1 MRQVEDL
8 IDQLCTLVVAME
20 SAMGAGVER
29 HGHRW
34 ALDTPQLGVL
44 ISLDVFG
51 PQQPGSIAALLGLTS
66 GGVSKMIDRL
76 EGSGLVRRAHGAV
89 PGDRRAVLVEL
100 TDLGRDAIVAFE
112 DVVVGLADGLLQA
125 ITPLLTPAAD
135 ADGPGAPA
143 PDAPPTPGAP
153 MISGPVLACLYR
165 FVALVDAPVWTVAG
179 DLDVLH
185 PSDPRGLLV
194 LTRIEREGPLRAG
207 DVPGLVGRS
216 RAAAARLV
224 IDLEASH
231 LLAREP
237 DTVDGRGVRLALTP
251 VGQAV
256 TRGVLASV
264 TAALADIE
272 PAMAD
277 LAHALR
283 GAVDQPV

>member
-1 MRQVEDL
+1 MPQVEDL

-20 SAMGAGVER
+20 STMGAGVER

-34 ALDTPQLGVL
+34 SLDTPQLGVL

-76 EGSGLVRRAHGAV
+76 EGSGLVGRAHGAV

-112 DVVVGLADGLLQA
+112 HVVVGLADGLLRA
-125 ITPLLTPAAD
+125 ITPLLAPVADGAGLAPDPTPA
-135 ADGPGAPA
+135 
-143 PDAPPTPGAP
+143 PGAP

-165 FVALVDAPVWTVAG
+165 FVALVDAPIWTVAG

-237 DTVDGRGVRLALTP
+237 DTADGRGVRLALTP

-256 TRGVLASV
+256 TRGVMASV

-283 GAVDQPV
+283 DAVDQPA